1 MICYPCLIISRPVA
15 ARALRYPNKKS
26 AGFTLLEVLLAAFI
40 LFLVITSVTLV
51 YRGAILSSGKAERS
65 LLISGSVPSIRM
77 VITEAFRDNP
87 QYEGHVGEGS
97 YGKLNYQWVATLT
110 HLGQPSL
117 LLQRDTGRDIR
128 YYLWHVELQ
137 VSRGG
142 ASRTYNFSE
151 ISW

>member
-1 MICYPCLIISRPVA
+1 MA

-77 VITEAFRDNP
+77 IITEAFRDNP
-87 QYEGHVGEGS
+87 QYVDHVGE
-97 YGKLNYQWVATLT
+97 
-110 HLGQPSL
+110 
-117 LLQRDTGRDIR
+117 
-128 YYLWHVELQ
+128 
-137 VSRGG
+137 
-142 ASRTYNFSE
+142 
-151 ISW
+151 